1 MSLEVI
7 VMWSI
12 SAVWL
17 IGGGHVMITLLFTLR
32 DLTDLGRELSDELS
46 EIQRIRREL
55 SAVHHV
61 GGSE

>member
-1 MSLEVI
+1 
-7 VMWSI
+7 
-12 SAVWL
+12 
-17 IGGGHVMITLLFTLR
+17 MITLLFTLR